1 MKKTILSSN
10 MSIAFTKMNSQGNE
24 FILID
29 LAKDKLK
36 LSDSVIHRIIQ
47 KAENEF
53 DQLLLI
59 DFEDNSE
66 TIFCRIFNSDG
77 SKASQCGNGLRAIM
91 LYMNT
96 NYNYS
101 KIEVSIEKKNY
112 SVCIDNKK
120 GITASMGV
128 PRSFE
133 LIDNNVN
140 YIDLFVKHNLLID
153 PIKHPIDF
161 YLIELGNKHCII
173 VKKCTKDEKNII
185 TSFFDKNYENLL
197 NIEFVDNPDD
207 LFNLD
212 SRHFIISV
220 YEAGAGWTKSCGS
233 GATAVASLF
242 YGIHEDQISD
252 KIIYIQ
258 QDGGELKVN
267 KINNNLLLTGPSTI
281 EYEGVIHV

>member
-1 MKKTILSSN
+1 

-101 KIEVSIEKKNY
+101 KIE
-112 SVCIDNKK
+112 
-120 GITASMGV
+120 GFQ
-128 PRSFE
+128 P
-133 LIDNNVN
+133 
-140 YIDLFVKHNLLID
+140 
-153 PIKHPIDF
+153 
-161 YLIELGNKHCII
+161 
-173 VKKCTKDEKNII
+173 
-185 TSFFDKNYENLL
+185 
-197 NIEFVDNPDD
+197 
-207 LFNLD
+207 
-212 SRHFIISV
+212 
-220 YEAGAGWTKSCGS
+220 
-233 GATAVASLF
+233 
-242 YGIHEDQISD
+242 
-252 KIIYIQ
+252 
-258 QDGGELKVN
+258 
-267 KINNNLLLTGPSTI
+267 
-281 EYEGVIHV
+281 